1 MTYSPS
7 TIALKG
13 GVTLMPRRGENIYKR
28 KDGRWEGRYIKGHS
42 YGKTQYGY
50 VYAKTYS
57 EVKQKLSD
65 LKKLSDLLVSSEETL
80 KTGNDNLSFGVISS
94 EWLHTIRPQIKES
107 SYIKYTNSLNS
118 YLNPVFSSM
127 EIEEI
132 SRTDISTFCIELSQE
147 GGVHKKGLSAKTITD
162 TLSILWSVFDYAA
175 NEKGLMVANISGIS
189 VKASHTTMRVLSVAE
204 QEKLETLLREDL
216 NPCNLGIL
224 LCLYTGLRIGELCA
238 LTWNDISD
246 SEQIL
251 FVNKTMQRLQQLDG
265 GEKKTKVVI
274 STPKSECSIRQ
285 IPLPDSIYQI
295 LKSNRK
301 NNDAYILTGISGK
314 YLEPRTMENRFKKIL
329 SKTMIEDTNFHAL
342 RHTFATRCIELGF
355 DIKSL
360 SEILG
365 HASVNITLNRYVH
378 PSMELKQK
386 NMNMLSGLFAVK

>member
-132 SRTDISTFCIELSQE
+132 SRTDISTFCRELSQE
-147 GGVHKKGLSAKTITD
+147 GG
-162 TLSILWSVFDYAA
+162 YAA

-295 LKSNRK
+295 LKSNKK

>member
-1 MTYSPS
+1 
-7 TIALKG
+7 
-13 GVTLMPRRGENIYKR
+13 MPRRGENIYKR

-42 YGKTQYGY
+42 CGKAKYGY

-57 EVKQKLSD
+57 EVKQKL
-65 LKKLSDLLVSSEETL
+65 LTL
-80 KTGNDNLSFGVISS
+80 KEEAEIQKPDDDSLKSKNSNPSFETISL
-94 EWLHTIRPQIKES
+94 EWLRAIQPQIKES
-107 SYIKYTNSLNS
+107 SYIKYTNSLKS
-118 YLNPVFSSM
+118 YINPAFSSQA
-127 EIEEI
+127 IEAI
-132 SRTDISTFCIELSQE
+132 SRSDVSAFCVELSQK
-147 GGVHKKGLSAKTITD
+147 GGVRKNGLSSKTIID
-162 TLSILWSVFDYAA
+162 SLSILRSVFNYAA
-175 NEKGLMVANISGIS
+175 EEKGLIVANISGIS
-189 VKASHTTMRVLSVAE
+189 VKASHTTMRVLSVHE
-204 QEKLETLLREDL
+204 QEKLETLLRENL

-265 GEKKTKVVI
+265 GDKKTKVVI
-274 STPKSECSIRQ
+274 STPKSECSIRR
-285 IPLPDSIYQI
+285 IPLPDSIYH
-295 LKSNRK
+295 LLVSNRK
-301 NNDAYILTGISGK
+301 SGDAYILTGISGK
-314 YLEPRTMENRFKKIL
+314 YLEPRTMENRFKRAL
-329 SKTMIEDTNFHAL
+329 ANAMVEDANFHAL
-342 RHTFATRCIELGF
+342 RHTFATRCVELGF